1 MWDVGGRKGTVYE
14 LHGHKY
20 ILILYKQSPNSTFL
34 SFFLSSNKVAAL
46 HYADGTQQLISA
58 GEDSVLVF
66 WEMNS
71 MRKEVPAWVEM
82 DKCQLCAR
90 PFFWNI
96 RDMIDKRTIGKLA
109 FKTILC

>member
-1 MWDVGGRKGTVYE
+1 MCYVR
-14 LHGHKY
+14 
-20 ILILYKQSPNSTFL
+20 F
-34 SFFLSSNKVAAL
+34 SSNKVSAL
-46 HYADGTQQLISA
+46 HYANGTQQLISA

-71 MRKEVPAWVEM
+71 MRKEVPQWVEM

-96 RDMIDKRTIGKLA
+96 RDMIDKRQIGEWWS
-109 FKTILC
+109 FR